1 MRSRRDTDTFFKRF
15 TAEGF
20 YHVMN
25 ALGADIV
32 FNHADYRLI
41 STRVLESFA
50 DYKEVNIFLR
60 GMVPLVGF
68 PHDVVTY
75 ERHERLAGESHYP
88 LSKMLAL
95 AFVRHYQPFQQAYP
109 HHHRSGHRGEPC
121 QLYRGHLGHRVRC
134 HGQQRGR
141 LGLHRLHRLLYER
154 CAAGVSG
161 RDR

>member
-1 MRSRRDTDTFFKRF
+1 
-15 TAEGF
+15 
-20 YHVMN
+20 MN

-41 STRVLESFA
+41 SARVLESFA

-68 PHDVVTY
+68 PSATVSY

-95 AFVRHYQPFQQAYP
+95 AFDGITSLSNKPIRLITGAGIIV
-109 HHHRSGHRGEPC
+109 SLIHRG
-121 QLYRGHLGHRVRC
+121 RTSHLWNVDITNQEGKLISTARIVNQIVKKRP
-134 HGQQRGR
+134 
-141 LGLHRLHRLLYER
+141 
-154 CAAGVSG
+154 
-161 RDR
+161 

>member
-1 MRSRRDTDTFFKRF
+1 
-15 TAEGF
+15 
-20 YHVMN
+20 MN

-88 LSKMLAL
+88 
-95 AFVRHYQPFQQAYP
+95 
-109 HHHRSGHRGEPC
+109 
-121 QLYRGHLGHRVRC
+121 
-134 HGQQRGR
+134 
-141 LGLHRLHRLLYER
+141 
-154 CAAGVSG
+154 
-161 RDR
+161 

>member
-1 MRSRRDTDTFFKRF
+1 MEALHSDSCDITISIDCDGQDDINAMDEMVKKYLDGAEVVYGVRSRRDTDTFFKRF

-68 PHDVVTY
+68 PQ
-75 ERHERLAGESHYP
+75 R
-88 LSKMLAL
+88 
-95 AFVRHYQPFQQAYP
+95 
-109 HHHRSGHRGEPC
+109 C
-121 QLYRGHLGHRVRC
+121 GHLRTPRASC
-134 HGQQRGR
+134 RREPLPPEQD
-141 LGLHRLHRLLYER
+141 
-154 CAAGVSG
+154 AGAG
-161 RDR
+161 F